1 MLVVGVLSDL
11 RVYSALMDENATLY
25 NWAEDE
31 ILSGI
36 SGTVVD
42 LPPPDTKRWVARR
55 KAVIVDAV
63 RSGAISLEEACR
75 RYELSVEEFAAWQR
89 AIEAHGV
96 AGLRVTPPPKYRDT
110 PPIRPGK
117 ARY

>member
-1 MLVVGVLSDL
+1 
-11 RVYSALMDENATLY
+11 MDKNATMY
-25 NWAEDE
+25 DWTGDE
-31 ILSGI
+31 VLSGI
-36 SGTVVD
+36 NGSIVD

-96 AGLRVTPPPKYRDT
+96 AGLRVTRLQIYRENPPV
-110 PPIRPGK
+110 RPRK